1 MSSDLIAIGQ
11 EGRAEDGGILEWRC
25 RPMEVFV
32 VVVVAVRLV
41 EPRVSLWP
49 RTLQPRFSFGS
60 DGRLK
65 RRMEREIWDGRKQ
78 PKVEDLENLEL
89 D

>member
-1 MSSDLIAIGQ
+1 MNGDLIAIGQ
-11 EGRAEDGGILEWRC
+11 ERCAEDGGILEWRC
-25 RPMEVFV
+25 RPMEVF

-65 RRMEREIWDGRKQ
+65 RRMEREIWDERKQ
-78 PKVEDLENLEL
+78 PKVEDLEKS
-89 D
+89 